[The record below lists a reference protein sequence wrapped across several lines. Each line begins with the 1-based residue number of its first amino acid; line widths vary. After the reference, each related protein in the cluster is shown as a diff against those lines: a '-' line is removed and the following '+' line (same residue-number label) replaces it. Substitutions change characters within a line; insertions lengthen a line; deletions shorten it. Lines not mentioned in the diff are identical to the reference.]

1 MVTVGKKNK
10 NKFMKKNVT
19 MYHKNF
25 NSKIKTNIGIRED
38 IEQEDKDRKQ

>member
-1 MVTVGKKNK
+1 MVTVGNKNK

-19 MYHKNF
+19 MYQNNF
-25 NSKIKTNIGIRED
+25 NIKIKTNIGIREE